1 MLTRKRNLVAGLAAL
16 TLLAAVPGTAMAD
29 AIYLLR
35 LRPTVDAPFASGE
48 VAWGFEA
55 SFRPPHPHTL
65 FDVQVQDIFS
75 TDLVEVRINGVPLDQ
90 LISLTDGQGELSLD
104 SDWGD
109 DPPWLKSGVRVEI
122 YDAYDGVTL
131 LLWGV
136 VD

>member
-16 TLLAAVPGTAMAD
+16 MLLAAGPGTATAD

-35 LRPTVDAPFASGE
+35 LRPTVYEPFACGE
-48 VAWGFEA
+48 VEWGYET
-55 SFRPPHPHTL
+55 SLHPPHAHTL
-65 FDVQVQDIFS
+65 FDVQVSDIFS

-90 LISLTDGQGELSLD
+90 MISLTDGQGELSLD

-109 DPPWLKSGVRVEI
+109 DPPWLNSGDLVEI
-122 YDAYDGVTL
+122 YDANDGVTL